1 MTILKFVKQFCY
13 KISNYIL
20 IHLSK
25 SACNIFLI
33 QVQPAIDKMIGVQNK
48 GGHIVVNGRE
58 VKVTRSVHGPAVTLD
73 LKSGKH
79 RAQLDIVASVD
90 RTNVTGGKGNV
101 DFVAKPSSSSVSE
114 MI

>member
-1 MTILKFVKQFCY
+1 MLNNSVIRLV
-13 KISNYIL
+13 I
-20 IHLSK
+20 
-25 SACNIFLI
+25 IFELHNQSQPVI
-33 QVQPAIDKMIGVQNK
+33 YFLFKVQPAIDKMIGVQNK